1 MAKEIKVE
9 RIREGTVIDH
19 ISSGQALNVLRILG
33 ITKEYPSTAV
43 TVAMNVSSPKSG
55 RKDIVKIE
63 GRELKGDEVGKISL
77 ISPKATINIIRD
89 RDVVEKRKVSLPD
102 IIEGVITCANPNCIT
117 WFEDVYSKF
126 RVERRD
132 PIRLRCLF
140 CERVMDQKAVVN
152 QF

>member
-1 MAKEIKVE
+1 MSKEIKVE

-33 ITKEYPSTAV
+33 ITKEYPKTAV
-43 TVAMNVSSPKSG
+43 TVAMNVVSPKSG

-77 ISPKATINIIRD
+77 ISPKATINIIRN
-89 RDVVEKRKVSLPD
+89 RGVIEKRDVSLPD
-102 IIEGVITCANPNCIT
+102 RIEGVIKCANPNCIT
-117 WFEDVYSKF
+117 RFEDTDSKF
-126 RVERRD
+126 KVEQRD

-140 CERVMDQKAVVN
+140 CERVMAQKAVIN

>member
-1 MAKEIKVE
+1 MSRQIKVE
-9 RIREGTVIDH
+9 RIKEGTVIDH
-19 ISSGQALNVLRILG
+19 ISCGQALNVMRILG

-63 GRELKGDEVGKISL
+63 GRELKGDEVDKISL
-77 ISPKATINIIRD
+77 ISPHATINIIRNSG
-89 RDVVEKRKVSLPD
+89 VVEKRNVSLPVTL
-102 IIEGVITCANPNCIT
+102 EGVVTCANPNCIT
-117 WFEDVYSKF
+117 RFEDTVSKF
-126 RVERRD
+126 KVERRD

-140 CERVMDQKAVVN
+140 CERVMEQKAVIN